1 MKTNYQKVKQELKE
15 LKRELKQTFTDD
27 KPYIRMALNDR
38 ANYLIIDYD
47 LTEHQTELLSNFV
60 CTLHP

>member
-1 MKTNYQKVKQELKE
+1 
-15 LKRELKQTFTDD
+15 
-27 KPYIRMALNDR
+27 MALNDR
-38 ANYLIIDYD
+38 ANDLIIDYD